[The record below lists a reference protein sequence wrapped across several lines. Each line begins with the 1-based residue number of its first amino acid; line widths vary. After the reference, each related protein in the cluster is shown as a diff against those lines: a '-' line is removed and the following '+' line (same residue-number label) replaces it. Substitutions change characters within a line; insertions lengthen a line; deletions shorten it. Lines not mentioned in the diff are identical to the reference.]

1 MKKSLLLSACVAA
14 ISMVGQAHAADGV
27 VPAATLEAMGLCGA
41 TVVSDATAAEVRG
54 MGYLPISIAAGG
66 SFAGVGASNA
76 AAGSV
81 NGYLA
86 AGRYAASGEN
96 FSEAGLTKT
105 NTKVVNIGG
114 IKKSIKT
121 TKSIRVYAGGY
132 SSSMSF

>member
-1 MKKSLLLSACVAA
+1 MKKNLALSICVAA
-14 ISMVGQAHAADGV
+14 ISMAGQAHAAEGV
-27 VPAATLEAMGLCGA
+27 VPAATLEAMGLGGA
-41 TVVSDATAAEVRG
+41 TVVSDTAASEVRG

-66 SFAGVGASNA
+66 SFAGVGSHHA
-76 AAGSV
+76 AAGSA

-86 AGRYAASGEN
+86 AGKYAASGEN

-105 NTKVVNIGG
+105 STKVINIGG
-114 IKKSIKT
+114 VRKSIKT